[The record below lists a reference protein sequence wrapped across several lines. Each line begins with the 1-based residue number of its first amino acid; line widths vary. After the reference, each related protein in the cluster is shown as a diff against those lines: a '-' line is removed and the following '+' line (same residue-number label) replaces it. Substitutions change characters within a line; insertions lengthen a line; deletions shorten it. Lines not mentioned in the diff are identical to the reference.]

1 MGTLHEN
8 GSEKS
13 KNMGSPLR
21 KIRSMG
27 FTNYCEIWGSPGSPV
42 FFGHKNG
49 RMALLVGLSE
59 NMFGESVD
67 GLHGY
72 PGLKRELRNYTTIV
86 IHIHMELYTK
96 RILTI

>member
-1 MGTLHEN
+1 MAVKKERTWVHHCV
-8 GSEKS
+8 KS
-13 KNMGSPLR
+13 VAW
-21 KIRSMG
+21 

-42 FFGHKNG
+42 FFGYKNG

-67 GLHGY
+67 GQHGY